1 MHEDNSITQTMSNF
15 QFRYP
20 KNWDVKIEKENI
32 VHILSGDGTD
42 CRLNLYSS
50 KNKVSLESEL
60 LRSINEFKVPI
71 TNYKTIDQSSCKIA
85 GCEALA
91 IKSEFLSNGDKL
103 YATQNIIHIDDSTA
117 MIVTAIYNGNDIKA
131 NEYLIRGITNSL
143 SIDNKK
149 MSQFKIND
157 ISN

>member
-1 MHEDNSITQTMSNF
+1 MHSF
-15 QFRYP
+15 HFRYP
-20 KNWDVKIEKENI
+20 KEWRVKIEKDNI
-32 VHILSGDGTD
+32 VHVLSNDGTD

-85 GCEALA
+85 GHEALA

-117 MIVTAIYNGNDIKA
+117 MIVTAIYNVNDIKA

-149 MSQFKIND
+149 MSQFKING